1 MCLIRNCLKYRENE
15 GCFEKNQAWIS
26 KFLLKDIINQCKNDT
41 SCKKSKKHY
50 VEFIN
55 SDGGITVDTEKIMMF
70 NNLEEKSTSFVS
82 EPASVMRSL
91 LTIAPFVS
99 GKNHNLLPTK
109 SRSHFSRQIRKR
121 ADHRLSGITPHFRSA
136 EA

>member
-1 MCLIRNCLKYRENE
+1 MCLIRKRLKYRENE

-70 NNLEEKSTSFVS
+70 NNLEEKNTSFVS

-99 GKNHNLLPTK
+99 GKYYNLLPTK
-109 SRSHFSRQIRKR
+109 SRSHFPRRIRKR

-136 EA
+136 GA